1 MGGSAEVKSQMALTN
16 LAVFANDP
24 LTRKLFQI
32 SLMTSFHLNNC
43 SRRVQMS
50 ARDLIKIGYSQIY
63 EQNSNA
69 RVNIFIEIIITCYCV
84 MFTIGFNLE
93 RS

>member
-1 MGGSAEVKSQMALTN
+1 
-16 LAVFANDP
+16 
-24 LTRKLFQI
+24 
-32 SLMTSFHLNNC
+32 
-43 SRRVQMS
+43 MS

-63 EQNSNA
+63 EQNSNP

-93 RS
+93 GANKSVAKIKLFVEFVVPTRL